1 MNAVF
6 GSLLIVGFV
15 ATIVIMVRQEIED
28 FFMKRALY
36 YMILALVITIG
47 VCFTI
52 VSYDAKEYCME

>member
-6 GSLLIVGFV
+6 GGLMIVGFG
-15 ATIVIMVRQEIED
+15 ATIVIMVRREIED

-36 YMILALVITIG
+36 YMLLALVITIG

-52 VSYDAKEYCME
+52 VSYDA